1 MFTASWRTCHYAELE
16 PTEMLNAKTS
26 TAFFKRW
33 IRKTKSFSKNLSDII
48 VFFQNW
54 KDTYQN
60 FSQKNDQGSKST
72 CPFFLCSTIITELLS
87 RSLKSELKF
96 LPVSEIGTFHTLV
109 LNFKDWPFGVIV
121 MRHFR
126 TKFGY
131 LNERVFCKLIDRT
144 SKMLLR
150 NRAVFYDQPVLIY
163 GSYWVLDKKKKHK
176 CKKLSKCFL

>member
-1 MFTASWRTCHYAELE
+1 
-16 PTEMLNAKTS
+16 MLNAKTS

-48 VFFQNW
+48 VFFRSERILS
-54 KDTYQN
+54 KA
-60 FSQKNDQGSKST
+60 FLKKNDQSSKST

-121 MRHFR
+121 TRHLM
-126 TKFGY
+126 TKLGY
-131 LNERVFCKLIDRT
+131 LNERAHCKLIDRI
-144 SKMLLR
+144 SKMLFIKQSDIFLR
-150 NRAVFYDQPVLIY
+150 VLSY
-163 GSYWVLDKKKKHK
+163 GSYWVLDKKRNTNVRR
-176 CKKLSKCFL
+176 LWKCFL